1 MEKPTVAAAPGRLFA
16 LVAVPAAIVLFLAV
30 GLAGLYRYVDSYWL
44 YRGFPPPHDPA
55 FVRQEGSFQ
64 TIHVRS
70 AAIGGRSQ
78 RVVVYLP
85 PGYDQNTAQRYP
97 VLYLLHGFPGDPDG
111 FVRTV
116 RVGVVEDTLL
126 AENKLRPLIIV
137 MPMGSTGV
145 FTDEEWANGIHAHS
159 GWETFLARDVV
170 RAVDSRYRTIASGAG
185 RALGGLSEGGYASLN
200 IGLHKPSEFRVLES
214 WSGYE
219 KADKVKSIFGGRHD
233 LLERNSPLHTLPKA
247 AAGLRREQAFVWF
260 YTGSSDRLRLQNARF
275 AAELSRF
282 HIPHRFFVSD
292 GGLTWRIWRDNAW
305 AAIQVASAHLA
316 HG

>member
-1 MEKPTVAAAPGRLFA
+1 MIGAAKPTLTVAPIAG
-16 LVAVPAAIVLFLAV
+16 AVVLFVAV
-30 GLAGLYRYVDSYWL
+30 GLTGLYRYVDSYWL

-55 FVRQEGSFQ
+55 FVKQEGTFQ
-64 TIHVRS
+64 TIQVKS

-85 PGYDQNTAQRYP
+85 PGYDQSTQRYP

-126 AENKLRPLIIV
+126 AEQKMQPLIIV

-145 FTDEEWANGIHAHS
+145 FTDEEWANGIHKDN

-170 RAVDSRYRTIASGAG
+170 RAVDSQYRTIAAG
-185 RALGGLSEGGYASLN
+185 SARAVGGLSEGGYASLN
-200 IGLHKPSEFRVLES
+200 IGLHHPDEFRVLES

-219 KADKVKSIFGGRHD
+219 KADDVKSIFGGNAA
-233 LLERNSPLHTLPKA
+233 LLARNSPLLTLPKVA
-247 AAGLRREQAFVWF
+247 SKLRRGHAFVWF
-260 YTGSSDRLRLQNARF
+260 YTGSSDRDRRQNARF
-275 AAELSRF
+275 AAELTRYRIR
-282 HIPHRFFVSD
+282 HHFFVVD
-292 GGLTWRIWRDNAW
+292 GGHTWRLWRDNAW
-305 AAIQVASAHLA
+305 GAVQIASAHVA

>member
-1 MEKPTVAAAPGRLFA
+1 MIGAAKPTLTVAP
-16 LVAVPAAIVLFLAV
+16 VAGAVVLFLVV
-30 GLAGLYRYVDSYWL
+30 GLTGLYRYVDSYWL

-55 FVRQEGSFQ
+55 FVKQEGTTQ
-64 TIHVRS
+64 TIQVKS

-85 PGYDQNTAQRYP
+85 PGYAESTQRYP
-97 VLYLLHGFPGDPDG
+97 VLYLLHGFPGDPEG

-126 AENKLRPLIIV
+126 SEKKMQPLIIV

-145 FTDEEWANGIHAHS
+145 FTDEEWADGIHRHS

-170 RAVDSRYRTIASGAG
+170 HAVDSQYRTIAAG
-185 RALGGLSEGGYASLN
+185 SARALGGLSEGGYASLN
-200 IGLHKPSEFRVLES
+200 IGLHHPAEFRVLES

-219 KADKVKSIFGGRHD
+219 KADDVKSIFGGRPA
-233 LLERNSPLHTLPKA
+233 LLARNSPLLTLPTVASK
-247 AAGLRREQAFVWF
+247 LRGGHAFVWF
-260 YTGSSDRLRLQNARF
+260 YTGSSDRDRRQNARF
-275 AAELSRF
+275 AAELARF
-282 HIPHRFFVSD
+282 RVRHDFFVVH
-292 GGLTWRIWRDNAW
+292 GGHTWRLWRDNAW
-305 AAIQVASAHLA
+305 AAIEIASAHMA

>member
-1 MEKPTVAAAPGRLFA
+1 MIGAAKPTFTVAPVAGA
-16 LVAVPAAIVLFLAV
+16 LVLFVAV
-30 GLAGLYRYVDSYWL
+30 GLTGLYRYVDSYWL

-55 FVRQEGSFQ
+55 FVREQGTLQ
-64 TIHVRS
+64 TIQVPS

-78 RVVVYLP
+78 QVVVYLP
-85 PGYDQNTAQRYP
+85 PGYAQNTTQRYP
-97 VLYLLHGFPGDPDG
+97 VLYLLHGFPGDPQG

-126 AENKLRPLIIV
+126 AENRIPPMIIA

-145 FTDEEWANGIHAHS
+145 FTDEEWANGIHPNS

-170 RAVDSRYRTIASGAG
+170 RAIDRQFRTIPKGSA

-200 IGLHKPSEFRVLES
+200 IGLHHPTEFRVLES

-219 KADKVKSIFGGRHD
+219 KAENVKSIFGNRPK
-233 LLERNSPLHTLPKA
+233 LLAQNSPLLTLPKA
-247 AAGLRREQAFVWF
+247 AKSLRREHAFVWF
-260 YTGSSDRLRLQNARF
+260 YTGSTDRLLRQNARF
-275 AAELSRF
+275 AAELGHFRIR
-282 HIPHRFFVSD
+282 HTFFVSD
-292 GGLTWRIWRDNAW
+292 GGHTWRIWRDNAW
-305 AAIQVASAHLA
+305 AAVEVASAHLA